1 MKKILALILV
11 ALIARHVK
19 SQSVDGLSGK
29 GDPSG
34 GWIPMQVTTNRVLVP
49 VIVNGHPATANLVN
63 GINSRIDKGFI
74 DVNNISVMNT
84 PGSQLQASLILQF
97 GTVTVSQPVKA
108 VLYGHQNSNPAVDI
122 IAGDEVFKELVVDI
136 DFPNQRIAFYRPDT
150 FIPPAGVTPLVYK
163 QDGDSRAV
171 SASIEEGATMF
182 YWVYMGDPAPI
193 SVYQAYN
200 TSHAMLQGRA
210 NSIRM
215 GGGQRTPPEAIATVS
230 KVNLAGTEFNQVPG
244 VFPDD
249 SVTGTHPAE
258 VAGHIG
264 LGLLSRCRVIFDYS
278 HDRLYIIPGPQ
289 SAIKAPFPK
298 DRSGLVMKKA
308 LDDYVVRY
316 ICPGSPAMKAGF
328 QVGDTVIRV
337 NNQSMPALL
346 GTAWQTAAWG
356 NVHLTDVGTTYLFT
370 LKDKT
375 VRKLTTAEY
384 F

>member
-1 MKKILALILV
+1 MKKAITLILII
-11 ALIARHVK
+11 LIAGQAK
-19 SQSVDGLSGK
+19 SQSV

-34 GWIPMQVTTNRVLVP
+34 KSVSSSGWIPIQTTTNRVLVP

-63 GINSRIDKGFI
+63 GITTRIDKGFI
-74 DVNNISVMNT
+74 DNNNISFVNT
-84 PGSQLQASLILQF
+84 PGQQLQAPLTLQF
-97 GTVTVSQPVKA
+97 GAMTVSQPVNA
-108 VLYGHQNSNPAVDI
+108 VLFGHQNSSPAVDI

-136 DFPNQRIAFYRPDT
+136 DFPNQRVAFYRPDT
-150 FIPPAGVTPLVYK
+150 FIPPGGLTPLVFK
-163 QDGDSRAV
+163 QDGESRAV
-171 SASIEEGATMF
+171 SASIEQGPPMF

-200 TSHAMLQGRA
+200 TSHSILQGRA

-215 GGGQRTPPEAIATVS
+215 GGGPRTPPEAIATIIQ
-230 KVNLAGTEFNQVPG
+230 VNLAGTEFSQVPG
-244 VFPDD
+244 VFPND
-249 SVTGTHPAE
+249 SVTGVHPAE

-278 HDRLYIIPGPQ
+278 HDRLYIIPGSR

-298 DRSGLVMKKA
+298 DRSGLVMKKIQ
-308 LDDYVVRY
+308 DDYVVRY
-316 ICPGSPAMKAGF
+316 VCPGSPAMKAGF
-328 QVGDTVIRV
+328 QVGDTVIQV
-337 NNQSMPALL
+337 NNQPMPALL

-356 NVHLTDVGTTYLFT
+356 NVHLTDVGATYVFT